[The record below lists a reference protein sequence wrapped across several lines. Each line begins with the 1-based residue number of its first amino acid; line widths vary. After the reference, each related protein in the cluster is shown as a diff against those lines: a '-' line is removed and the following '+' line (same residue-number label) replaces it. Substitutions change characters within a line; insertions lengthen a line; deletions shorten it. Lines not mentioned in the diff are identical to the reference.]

1 MTKRSSFVIPPV
13 LADVAVIVD
22 ILDRSPRMVDA
33 KRAPP
38 PTRAGPA
45 FRASHQGN
53 IGVKPRP
60 IRLLAFLTGKL
71 RPRAG
76 SSRAANPYCAAQTNG
91 INPLRRRHIV
101 RLHAAARQRTI
112 RGKENSFGGVKSRPR
127 VCETLVQSKMIAAAT
142 THLVIADDHPLFR
155 DALRQAVASVLPAA
169 KIDEAGSFQDL
180 TSLLEQDSDLDLI
193 LLDLAMPGISG
204 FSGLIYLRAQ
214 YPAIPV
220 VIVSATD
227 DVGTVRRSL
236 DFGASGFIPK
246 RFGVETLR
254 DAIVKVMD
262 GEVWIPPD
270 TDLSAAADPEMARL
284 RDRLVT
290 LTPQQVRVLMMLSEG
305 LLNKQIA
312 YELGVSEAT
321 IKAHVSAI
329 LQKLGVESRTQ
340 AVIAAAKIAGNQWR
354 QGETSPN

>member
-1 MTKRSSFVIPPV
+1 MPRPAGEELTIAPVRITGPATNDSKRS
-13 LADVAVIVD
+13 
-22 ILDRSPRMVDA
+22 MN
-33 KRAPP
+33 AP
-38 PTRAGPA
+38 
-45 FRASHQGN
+45 
-53 IGVKPRP
+53 
-60 IRLLAFLTGKL
+60 
-71 RPRAG
+71 
-76 SSRAANPYCAAQTNG
+76 
-91 INPLRRRHIV
+91 
-101 RLHAAARQRTI
+101 
-112 RGKENSFGGVKSRPR
+112 
-127 VCETLVQSKMIAAAT
+127 T

-155 DALRQAVASVLPAA
+155 DALRQAVAGVLSTA
-169 KIDEAGSFQDL
+169 KIDEAGSFEDL
-180 TSLLEQDSDLDLI
+180 TKLLEQTSDVDLV
-193 LLDLAMPGISG
+193 LLDLSMPGISG

-220 VIVSATD
+220 VIVSASD
-227 DVGTVRRSL
+227 DSATIRRSL

-254 DAIVKVMD
+254 DAILKVMEGD
-262 GEVWIPPD
+262 VWVPAD
-270 TDLSAAADPEMARL
+270 TDLSAAADPDMTKL

-340 AVIAAAKIAGNQWR
+340 AVIAAAKIAGGQWK
-354 QGETSPN
+354 QGTPTG